1 MKVTI
6 GNKRYN
12 SEKCEVI
19 GTRDHYSHS
28 NNFSGSTSLL
38 RAADG
43 QLLLFTQS
51 NGQDFNSRDSFSAFD
66 PDYGLKISDF
76 EMNDVQEARAAELK
90 LIEII

>member
-12 SEKCEVI
+12 SEKCEVL
-19 GTRDHYSHS
+19 GKRNHYSHS
-28 NNFSGSTSLL
+28 NNYAGETSLL

-43 QLLLFTQS
+43 QLLLLTSS
-51 NGQDFNSRDSFSAFD
+51 NGQDFHVQDSFTAFD
-66 PDYGLKISDF
+66 PDYGLEIADF
-76 EMNDVQEARAAELK
+76 EMTDAQEARAAELK